1 MRSLA
6 AKYPFMRWWQTRL
19 ILLFLALAL
28 LSPLLSNDL
37 PLYAKVEGTRLFPA
51 LRMLWDK
58 HHVATI
64 ESSKGSLDIDYTRS
78 DWRLMELQAVV
89 WPLIPYSAKNIDAFN
104 RSYKSP
110 WGAQTLEKEGEKIPL
125 GFRLRH
131 YLGTDS
137 VGRDIA
143 AGMLSGLR
151 ISLGI
156 GFLAILFAAVIAL
169 MFGSLSGYFG
179 DYLLRFHP
187 SALGLSSL
195 LLLLPAYT
203 ALHALPNVLF
213 VHSAPLRLLAAF
225 FFLLVLAW
233 LFVLLYRF
241 FSNKISSKRRYHF
254 PLDSL
259 ISRFT
264 EIFDSLPK
272 FLLILTLAVVIGRSV
287 FWVALVIGLNG
298 WASIS
303 RLLRAEVL
311 KNRNMEYT
319 QAALSS
325 GMRHLRVL
333 FRHVVPNAIGP
344 FLVSISLGIGTAII
358 FESNLSFLGLGLP
371 VDNVSWGSM
380 IYQGKNNMSAWW
392 LLLFPTLAIFT
403 TIYTF
408 NSLAER
414 IRKND

>member
-1 MRSLA
+1 MSWNPAR
-6 AKYPFMRWWQTRL
+6 YPFLRWWQTRL
-19 ILLFLALAL
+19 ITLFLALAL
-28 LSPLLSNDL
+28 LSPIISNDL
-37 PLYAKVEGTRLFPA
+37 PLYAKIEGKHLFPA

-64 ESSKGSLDIDYTRS
+64 ESPKGNINIDYSRS
-78 DWRLMELQAVV
+78 DWRMQEMQFVV
-89 WPLIPYSAKNIDAFN
+89 WPLIPYSAKSIDASN

-110 WGAQTLEKEGEKIPL
+110 WEAQYLEKENEKVPL

-156 GFLAILFAAVIAL
+156 GFLAILFAAAIAL
-169 MFGSLSGYFG
+169 LFGSLSGYFG
-179 DYLLRFHP
+179 DHLLRFHP
-187 SALGLSSL
+187 APAALSAAL
-195 LLLLPAYT
+195 LLWPAYLL
-203 ALHALPNVLF
+203 LHALPNVLF
-213 VHSAPLRLLAAF
+213 AHSATMHLISSF
-225 FFLLVLAW
+225 IFLLVLAW
-233 LFVLLYRF
+233 LFGLLYRF
-241 FSNKISSKRRYHF
+241 LSKKIPGKAKHYL

-325 GMRHLRVL
+325 GMSHVRVL

-380 IYQGKNNMSAWW
+380 IYQGKNNMDAWW
-392 LLLFPTLAIFT
+392 LLLFPTLAIFA

-414 IRKND
+414 IRNRR